1 MVRGSRREYS
11 WCRNFDSIFSLQPSE
26 KAKPMRTAAPSA
38 QVTITVTGV
47 EDGFAEE
54 NSPCSFSQGNLEDIV
69 HR

>member
-1 MVRGSRREYS
+1 
-11 WCRNFDSIFSLQPSE
+11 
-26 KAKPMRTAAPSA
+26 MRTAAPSA